1 MEINGKALL
10 WGIAIFVAIYVLHIV
25 LLPSLIGKEAAESE
39 NQGLLYAV
47 NQALGLATCLVSGFV
62 AAKKADHHGFV
73 HGAIVGFVS
82 TILTAL
88 MAMLGSIVT
97 GAKFAGLATL
107 PFWLVVNGFLCAFAG
122 LLATNMVEDESAE

>member
-10 WGIAIFVAIYVLHIV
+10 WGIAIFLGIYVLHIS
-25 LLPSLIGKEAAESE
+25 LLPLLIGKEAAESG
-39 NQGLLYAV
+39 NQGVLYAV

-62 AAKKADHHGFV
+62 AARKADHHGFV
-73 HGAIVGFVS
+73 HGGIVGVIG

-88 MAMLGSIVT
+88 MAMIWAILT
-97 GAKFAGLATL
+97 GAKFAGLATM

-122 LLATNMVEDESAE
+122 LLATNMVEDDGAI